1 MKSIVKVFAV
11 IALMAATL
19 SYSSNASAGG
29 GGGSPSKFKG
39 LGASAFFSS
48 VDESGCIFTQTSVFA
63 NEQTVRTQS
72 GPASPSSF
80 VFIFISQFDSCTG
93 TQLLAADGSAL
104 LAAQDLEVSKKL
116 ESATLN
122 TTVNMFES
130 VSGGTFDV
138 NVSLTWAGVSS
149 IGHEMSQFHYRFEGC
164 QQKSQNN
171 GTFRLAQVSGSV
183 SDGVTEYVQSSFV
196 DARVFSSKGGTIIHG
211 CGF

>member
-1 MKSIVKVFAV
+1 MKTIMKVFAV
-11 IALMAATL
+11 IALIAATF

-29 GGGSPSKFKG
+29 GGGSPSRYKG

-63 NEQTVRTQS
+63 NEQTVRSQP
-72 GPASPSSF
+72 GPSSPMSF
-80 VFIFISQFDSCTG
+80 VSVFISMYDSCTG
-93 TQLLAADGSAL
+93 TQLFSADGWAL
-104 LAAQDLEVSKKL
+104 LAAPDLEVSRQL
-116 ESATLN
+116 DSATLN
-122 TTVNMFES
+122 ATITMFEY

-138 NVSLTWAGVSS
+138 YVNLAWAGVSP
-149 IGHEMSQFHYRFEGC
+149 IGHEMSQFHYRFDGC

-183 SDGVTEYVQSSFV
+183 SDGGTEYASAQFT
-196 DARVFSSKGGTIIHG
+196 DARIFSSKGGTIIHG

>member
-1 MKSIVKVFAV
+1 
-11 IALMAATL
+11 
-19 SYSSNASAGG
+19 
-29 GGGSPSKFKG
+29 
-39 LGASAFFSS
+39 
-48 VDESGCIFTQTSVFA
+48 
-63 NEQTVRTQS
+63 
-72 GPASPSSF
+72 
-80 VFIFISQFDSCTG
+80 G

-104 LAAQDLEVSKKL
+104 LAAQDLAVSKKL

-183 SDGVTEYVQSSFV
+183 SDGVTEYLESSFV

>member
-11 IALMAATL
+11 IALMAGTL

-63 NEQTVRTQS
+63 NEQTVRTQP
-72 GPASPSSF
+72 GPSNPSSF
-80 VFIFISQFDSCTG
+80 VSVFISQFDSCTG

-104 LAAQDLEVSKKL
+104 LAAQDLAVSKKL

-183 SDGVTEYVQSSFV
+183 SDGVTEYLESSFV